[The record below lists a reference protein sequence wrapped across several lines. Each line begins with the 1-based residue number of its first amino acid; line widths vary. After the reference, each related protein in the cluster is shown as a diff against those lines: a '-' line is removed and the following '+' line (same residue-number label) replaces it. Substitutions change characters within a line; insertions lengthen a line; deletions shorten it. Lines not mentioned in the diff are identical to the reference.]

1 MKDTDRKLIFEAY
14 KQVNE
19 GLSVEQ
25 LADSLL
31 AGVAQGRDPDQI
43 LDILGWDE
51 MGQWAREDFKNEVH
65 QRIKD
70 ERDRTRAGSG
80 GNTLLGQDSDLSR
93 KVMNSRLFSDKGS
106 IMDLPGDA
114 ETGVVGGVDATSD
127 QAQSNMRGHLYDVVD
142 ALAECSGEETQRI
155 TQSVK
160 SISELVS
167 KTSQEASIV
176 DHLTIDS
183 SQTQGDSISLIW
195 TSLHHRDKNGLSS
208 EDGSGEF
215 ESAFKLTWKCDNTS
229 MPYSYALK
237 VDQNTRRVD
246 YDAGKYVY
254 KNVGQDGGI
263 IRGEQ
268 DIVKAVEML
277 HQIIG
282 NLQG

>member
-215 ESAFKLTWKCDNTS
+215 ESAFKLTWKCDNPS
-229 MPYSYALK
+229 MPYSYTLK

-246 YDAGKYVY
+246 YDAGRYVY

-268 DIVKAVEML
+268 DIVKAVKML
-277 HQIIG
+277 HQLIG
-282 NLQG
+282 NLQR

>member
-14 KQVNE
+14 KQINE

-31 AGVAQGRDPDQI
+31 AGVAQGRDPDEI

-70 ERDRTRAGSG
+70 ERDRTRAGG

-142 ALAECSGEETQRI
+142 ALAECSGEEKQRI
-155 TQSVK
+155 AQSVK

-195 TSLHHRDKNGLSS
+195 SSLHHRDKNGLSS
-208 EDGSGEF
+208 EDGGGEF
-215 ESAFKLTWKCDNTS
+215 ESAFKLTWRCDNPS

-237 VDQNTRRVD
+237 VDQNTRQVD